1 MNRPTPALFV
11 KKIIRES
18 TGKRVGQDAI
28 FCDGSCRTW
37 LHRCCAGLSKTRF
50 EEMQSS
56 EAAFLC
62 PACDM
67 DSQQDALQQM
77 KDGQQEAL
85 QLLKEEIGM
94 LHAEVKQLKD
104 SLSISQSM
112 LSSFGRK
119 AKSTRTRSRKQVS
132 QEPVYTSTQENVK
145 QHYQSSSSTTT
156 QRQQKQCT
164 RVAIQGAR
172 RIWGTRKSTSTTH
185 VANQLKE
192 LTSNDVSKLA
202 IKRKFKSDSSNSSRV
217 NKWWFIIRGEE
228 DLLIQLE
235 GSWTAVLM
243 QTSWKLEPA
252 YSYLDSTSNQVHS
265 EEDVTLSQNR
275 SSGQEYNNEGI
286 NFPLNVPSS
295 NGPSALNTSTINGES
310 TANTHDSTPL
320 INDSQFFF

>member
-1 MNRPTPALFV
+1 
-11 KKIIRES
+11 
-18 TGKRVGQDAI
+18 
-28 FCDGSCRTW
+28 
-37 LHRCCAGLSKTRF
+37 
-50 EEMQSS
+50 MQSS

-67 DSQQDALQQM
+67 DIQRDALQQM

-145 QHYQSSSSTTT
+145 QHDQSSSSTTT
-156 QRQQKQCT
+156 QRQQKQRT

-202 IKRKFKSDSSNSSRV
+202 IKRKFKIDCSNSSRV

-235 GSWTAVLM
+235 
-243 QTSWKLEPA
+243 
-252 YSYLDSTSNQVHS
+252 
-265 EEDVTLSQNR
+265 
-275 SSGQEYNNEGI
+275 
-286 NFPLNVPSS
+286 
-295 NGPSALNTSTINGES
+295 
-310 TANTHDSTPL
+310 
-320 INDSQFFF
+320 